1 MTHTEVVVATRER
14 LGAVGVW
21 LGAALN
27 SAPVDRGAPGGT
39 DGSRSSGTGRSGA
52 GNGSAARTCSPTSGC
67 SWRRLGPSSWA
78 PASRTSGRGTPPQ
91 CRGAPTPWGPPIRA
105 VSCSAIGV
113 SHAASVDRS
122 GQTYQRPL
130 DYMARYLDGMDVA
143 AGNAPAPE
151 VPVPRVLAALRPHM
165 LALARDRADGA
176 HPYFVPPEHTAMARE
191 ALGAD
196 KLLVPEQAVVL
207 DRRGEAPPRS
217 LASTCAGTSSCPTT

>member
-1 MTHTEVVVATRER
+1 MQG
-14 LGAVGVW
+14 GADT
-21 LGAALN
+21 LGAAY
-27 SAPVDRGAPGGT
+27 PG
-39 DGSRSSGTGRSGA
+39 RFV
-52 GNGSAARTCSPTSGC
+52 
-67 SWRRLGPSSWA
+67 LG
-78 PASRTSGRGTPPQ
+78 
-91 CRGAPTPWGPPIRA
+91 
-105 VSCSAIGV
+105 VGV
-113 SHAASVDRS
+113 SHAASVDKS

-207 DRRGEAPPRS
+207 DRQRGTARETAREHVRGYLQLPNYVNNLRS
-217 LASTCAGTSSCPTT
+217 LGFTDEDVSGAGSDRLVDAIVAHGDVGDIAKRIQQHRHGGADHVLLQPLGSLQDAVAQLERLAPAVLER